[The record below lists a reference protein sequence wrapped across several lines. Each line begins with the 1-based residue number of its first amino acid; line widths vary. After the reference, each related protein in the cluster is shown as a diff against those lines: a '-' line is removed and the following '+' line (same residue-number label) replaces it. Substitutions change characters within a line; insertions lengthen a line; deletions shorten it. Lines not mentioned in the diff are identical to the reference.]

1 MKDLMR
7 KAFENFLYKHGVFV
21 DSDMGSNDIRCML
34 EEDLQ
39 DINQVAYEHNCD
51 DWFGIFI
58 ELRDEMLDNEEI
70 ISVMI
75 TTHYGD
81 VFLYLF
87 YKDKSNLFDNLF
99 HY

>member
-70 ISVMI
+70 IRCLPCIGGRQKVKP
-75 TTHYGD
+75 
-81 VFLYLF
+81 LF
-87 YKDKSNLFDNLF
+87 TF
-99 HY
+99 

>member
-21 DSDMGSNDIRCML
+21 DSDMGSDDIRCML

-39 DINQVAYEHNCD
+39 DINRVAYEHNCD
-51 DWFGIFI
+51 DWFDIFI

-75 TTHYGD
+75 NTHHGD

-87 YKDKSNLFDNLF
+87 HRDRLHLFDNLF